1 MGNAIKFTPPE
12 GRIDVT
18 ATLVPDLLYESDQP
32 VPAIQIAI
40 SDNGIGIKPEDQER
54 VFETF
59 TQVDS
64 SFTREQEG
72 TGLGLTLTK
81 KLVESHGGKIWVESE
96 GIEGKGSSRRPD
108 STRVR
113 SRTSLTR
120 PSRCSPLVRML

>member
-1 MGNAIKFTPPE
+1 MSNAIKFTPPE

-18 ATLVPDLLYESDQP
+18 ATLVPDRLYESYQP

-40 SDNGIGIKPEDQER
+40 SDTGIGIKPEDQER

-72 TGLGLTLTK
+72 TGLGLTLTR

-96 GIEGKGSSRRPD
+96 GIEGRGSTFTFLMPAVCQETLERPEG
-108 STRVR
+108 
-113 SRTSLTR
+113 
-120 PSRCSPLVRML
+120 SPGAGQ